1 MIHMREFN
9 TFETRNVRF
18 LVNKQISYATIQ
30 ITATGIKKSILDAT
44 VPVRTYFV
52 DNGIHDFEKQS
63 QGQEHKRYVD
73 SFIFN
78 KFEIIATRTSFYRPN
93 TKKGDPRIWVSK
105 IDKYASPDDIFAFI
119 AHNGQLYIIN
129 LTTTNI
135 EKIYGQRIENPIR
148 DLIDTINGVAT
159 SVSQELLCLIR
170 NKMSDW
176 IPSDIMADTGIGRT
190 VEKVLG
196 IPMNA
201 SKQPDFKGIELKS
214 KRERSQVRNNLF
226 TQAPLWELSRLKSGK
241 DIVARYG
248 YVPQGYDHKTL
259 HVTLSALHPNAQG
272 LGLNVEFSKN
282 LLEANE
288 YEKQGVNGGV
298 KKIDNVS
305 VWQLMDLH
313 QRLLTKHRETFWID
327 VDTKF
332 RNNKEFFRV
341 TTIEHTKKPIPS
353 QFDTLLEQ
361 GKITVDFLLCRRTG
375 GDTYSFKIGN
385 REKMLLFPESKTY
398 IINAM

>member
-1 MIHMREFN
+1 MREFN

>member
-1 MIHMREFN
+1 MREFN

-288 YEKQGVNGGV
+288 YEKQGVNGGF
-298 KKIDNVS
+298 KKIDNIS

>member
-9 TFETRNVRF
+9 AFETRNVRF

-30 ITATGIKKSILDAT
+30 ITATGITKSILDAT

-119 AHNGQLYIIN
+119 AHNRQLYIIN

-135 EKIYGQRIENPIR
+135 EQIYGQQIENPIR
-148 DLIDTINGVAT
+148 DLVDSINSMET
-159 SVSQELLCLIR
+159 SVSQELLGLIR

-201 SKQPDFKGIELKS
+201 STQPDYKGIELKS

-241 DIVARYG
+241 DIVDRYG
-248 YVPQGYDHKTL
+248 YVPQGYEHKTL
-259 HVTLSALHPNAQG
+259 HVTLSALHPNTQG
-272 LGLNVEFSKN
+272 LGLNVDFSKN

-288 YEKQGVNGGV
+288 YEKQGVNGV
-298 KKIDNVS
+298 FKKIDNVS

-313 QRLLTKHRETFWID
+313 QRLLTKHSETFWID